1 MRTPLAELCRDE
13 ICDNGSYRLVIALL
27 QREREKENRM
37 IAVFFLPFLRHSCFY
52 PEGGYLRV
60 VGRRKS
66 GRIIGL
72 HLTA

>member
-37 IAVFFLPFLRHSCFY
+37 IAVFFLPFYAIHVFIRKAAISGWL
-52 PEGGYLRV
+52 GGV
-60 VGRRKS
+60 KAG
-66 GRIIGL
+66 G
-72 HLTA
+72 